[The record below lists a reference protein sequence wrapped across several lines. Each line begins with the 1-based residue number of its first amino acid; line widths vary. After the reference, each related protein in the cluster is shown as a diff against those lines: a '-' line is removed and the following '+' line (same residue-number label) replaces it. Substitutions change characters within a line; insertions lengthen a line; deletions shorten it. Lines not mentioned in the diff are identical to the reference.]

1 MPPFLPFV
9 LSAFYVAIDGFV
21 RASLP
26 FLDGELPRAG
36 RLCYDR

>member
-26 FLDGELPRAG
+26 FLDGEIAPRG
-36 RLCYDR
+36 PDVLG